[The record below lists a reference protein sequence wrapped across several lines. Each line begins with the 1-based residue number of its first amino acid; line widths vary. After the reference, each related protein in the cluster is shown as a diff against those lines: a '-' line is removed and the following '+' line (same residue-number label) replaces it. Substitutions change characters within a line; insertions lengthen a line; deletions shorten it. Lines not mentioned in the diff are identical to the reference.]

1 MTRLHLRIVTP
12 AGTLVNQLVTSVTA
26 EDLDGWFGIRPGR
39 SDLVAALAPG
49 LLVFRD
55 AEGEAYVAVAGG
67 LLELRKQ
74 DCLITAREAVLTRDL
89 DQVAERVEALIRGRS
104 ARARA
109 QQGVMLDLIREAQ
122 RRLLAENRT

>member
-1 MTRLHLRIVTP
+1 MTRLHLEIVTP
-12 AGTLVNQLVTSVTA
+12 SGTLVNQPVTSVTA

-39 SDLVAALAPG
+39 SDLVAALTPG

-55 AEGEAYVAVAGG
+55 AGGEAYVAVAGG
-67 LLELRKQ
+67 LLELRAEY
-74 DCLITAREAVLTRDL
+74 CLVTAREAVLTRNL
-89 DQVAERVEALIRGRS
+89 DDVAERVKALIRGRS
-104 ARARA
+104 ARARS

>member
-1 MTRLHLRIVTP
+1 MTRLHLEIVTP
-12 AGTLVNQLVTSVTA
+12 SGTLVNQPVTSVTA

-39 SDLVAALAPG
+39 SDLVAALTPG

-55 AEGEAYVAVAGG
+55 AGGEAYVAVAGG
-67 LLELRKQ
+67 LLELR
-74 DCLITAREAVLTRDL
+74 DEYCLVTAREAVLTRNL
-89 DQVAERVEALIRGRS
+89 DDVAERVKALSRGRS